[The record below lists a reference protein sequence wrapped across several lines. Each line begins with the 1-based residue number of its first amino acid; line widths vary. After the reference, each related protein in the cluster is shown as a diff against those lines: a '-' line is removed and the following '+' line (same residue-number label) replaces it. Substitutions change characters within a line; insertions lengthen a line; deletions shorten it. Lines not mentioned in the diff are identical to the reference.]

1 MRRRPFFPPLRW
13 LGWLCAWWL
22 GAALAGAA
30 EARTFDIPAGDAAD
44 TLKLAAR
51 QGGLE
56 IVFFAETVRGVTT
69 PALRGQLEPRDALD
83 RLVAGTGLAVVA
95 DAAGTLT
102 VRRSAPLPPVNG
114 PAAQPPSE
122 NPAPM
127 KNKTPLAVV
136 ATWLAAAVAPAPVS
150 GADVKADETI
160 VLTPFTINAQR
171 DVGFVAASALA
182 GGRLATDLKDTPVA
196 YSVLTREFIDALGVS
211 DVTEAAAW
219 TTNAS
224 FAKDDGRSTQFG
236 RVGFND
242 LVNFRGVPANRAQVN
257 FFPVHFDYDSY
268 NLERFDFARGPNS
281 ILFGTGSV
289 GGSANGLYK
298 EARTDKAAS
307 DVSLRVGSWEYY
319 RATVDV
325 NQPLSKNAALRANVL
340 WQDNGTWRD
349 REWQKREAASLHFML
364 RPFETTKI
372 VVVGDKGKVRRS
384 YGTTTI
390 GDRLSTWD
398 GTTYWNAPLPA
409 SGAAPAVT
417 TGVQRVGNPGASA
430 SYIFAPG
437 GSPIG
442 GSVVNWAAMGQTAT
456 SHQTGA
462 LYGPNR
468 TPVAGNINP
477 GFLPEALHNRINVP
491 ENILGATA
499 ASGFRLPGRKFSAAF
514 DDTGYLN
521 DYHNI
526 VATIEQQIGK
536 HIFLQGSAN
545 TSEGLRGSNFGTAR
559 GLKDGIQ
566 IDINR
571 LLPTGATNP
580 YFQQPYI
587 QTTNDFDQVNTKSDQ
602 YRGSAAVVFNNT
614 RFGDFRF
621 NAEIGHEKLI
631 NSREKYRYAVS
642 DPNVDARLWASS
654 TLISWRYYY
663 QVEGARP
670 MRELGSINV
679 VDPVAGTT
687 RTLATAYTLDTAR
700 PTETIYTDQNFD
712 YKQGTLNAKFF
723 KGRLNLI
730 GAIREDE
737 YETDSKSLRARMEL
751 PTNWN
756 GTAVIYRPAA
766 PANYRQLTYVPK
778 AANGTAT
785 GQRQEATTR
794 PRDGAG
800 VGLPQYANDVF
811 QDDFSPPSVSG
822 KTTTYSYGGVLHVTP
837 WVSVFANYAETWS
850 PPGVN
855 LTILG
860 QVFGPDVSEGWDTGL
875 RFSLLGGRVNASA
888 LRYEGKQTNL
898 TVATGGNGQFINNI
912 AATNVLNDLS
922 PAGINARGLQDVP
935 RTYNDTVSRKT
946 EGYEFEVTANVT
958 RGWRLLANVAF
969 AKASQGDTWAQ
980 TRAWF
985 AQNQNLLKQIL
996 SDAGV
1001 GVDSN
1006 NVASFNAGTTVTN
1019 SVDATGARDSW
1030 NGLVQALQNTTV
1042 GYQKVARLTEA
1053 TGNLFSDYTIQNGPL
1068 KNFRFGGGVNYRGR
1082 EVIGFRGADTIRN
1095 PANPAA
1101 AIDDPS
1107 VNAFDAVYRPSYY
1120 TATAM
1125 FGYSR
1130 RLFDY
1135 PVTFN
1140 LRIENL
1146 LNEDTPLY
1154 YNTVQRPAGGDLSN
1168 PGRVA
1173 TPNLFS
1179 YITPR
1184 NFMLTMSVK
1193 F

>member
-1 MRRRPFFPPLRW
+1 M
-13 LGWLCAWWL
+13 
-22 GAALAGAA
+22 
-30 EARTFDIPAGDAAD
+30 TH
-44 TLKLAAR
+44 
-51 QGGLE
+51 
-56 IVFFAETVRGVTT
+56 
-69 PALRGQLEPRDALD
+69 ALRLRFAPSP
-83 RLVAGTGLAVVA
+83 
-95 DAAGTLT
+95 AAGL
-102 VRRSAPLPPVNG
+102 
-114 PAAQPPSE
+114 
-122 NPAPM
+122 
-127 KNKTPLAVV
+127 
-136 ATWLAAAVAPAPVS
+136 LAAAAGLLLPLPALAQTAAAPV
-150 GADVKADETI
+150 AAKDDTV
-160 VLTPFTINAQR
+160 VLTPFTVDARR
-171 DVGFVAASALA
+171 DQGFVAASALA

-242 LVNFRGVPANRAQVN
+242 LVTFRGVPANRAQVN

-298 EARTDKAAS
+298 EARTDKPIR
-307 DVSLRVGSWEYY
+307 DVSTRIGSWDYY

-325 NQPLSKNAALRANVL
+325 NQPLGRQAALRANVL

-349 REWQKREAASLHFML
+349 REWQKREAASLHFL
-364 RPFETTKI
+364 FRPFEKTKI
-372 VVVGDKGKVRRS
+372 LVVGDKGKVRRS
-384 YGTTTI
+384 YGTSTI

-398 GTTYWNAPLPA
+398 GTTYWPAPNTTTTL
-409 SGAAPAVT
+409 PAVT
-417 TGVQRVGNPGASA
+417 TGVQRIGNPGAGV

-437 GSPIG
+437 GSALG
-442 GSVVNWAAMGQTAT
+442 GSVVNWAAMGMTAT
-456 SHQTGA
+456 GHQTGA
-462 LYGPNR
+462 LYGPAR
-468 TPVAGNINP
+468 TPVVGNVNP
-477 GFLPEALHNRINVP
+477 GILPEALHNRLNVP

-499 ASGFRLPGRKFSAAF
+499 ASGFRLPGRTFSAAF
-514 DDTGYLN
+514 DDTAYLN
-521 DYHNI
+521 AYHNV
-526 VATIEQQIGK
+526 VATLEQQVGK
-536 HIFLQGSAN
+536 HLFLHGSAN

-571 LLPTGATNP
+571 VLPTGATNP
-580 YFQQPYI
+580 YFQQPYL
-587 QTTNDFDQVNTKSDQ
+587 QTTNDFDQVDTKSDQ
-602 YRGSAAVVFNNT
+602 FRGSAALVFDGT
-614 RFGDFRF
+614 RFGDFRL
-621 NAEIGHEKLI
+621 NAEIGREKLV

-642 DPNVDARLWASS
+642 DPAVNARLWASN

-663 QVEGARP
+663 QVESARP
-670 MRELGSINV
+670 MRELGSISV

-700 PTETIYTDQNFD
+700 PTETIYTDQTFD
-712 YKQGTLNAKFF
+712 YKQATLNAKFF

-730 GAIREDE
+730 GAVREDE
-737 YETDSKSLRARMEL
+737 YETDSKSLLARMEL
-751 PTNWN
+751 PANWN
-756 GTAVIYRPAA
+756 GVDVLYRPSA

-785 GQRQEATTR
+785 GARQEATTR
-794 PRDGAG
+794 PRDGTG
-800 VGLPQYANDVF
+800 VGLPQYAADVF
-811 QDDFSPPSVSG
+811 QDDFSPPGVGG
-822 KTTTYSYGGVLHVTP
+822 KTTTYSYGGVFHVAP

-875 RFSLLGGRVNASA
+875 RFSLLGGRLNATA
-888 LRYEGKQTNL
+888 LRYQGKQTNL
-898 TVATGGNGQFINNI
+898 TVATGGNGQNINNI

-922 PAGINARGLQDVP
+922 PAGINSRGLQDVP
-935 RTYNDTVSRKT
+935 RTYNDTVSRRT
-946 EGYEFEVTANVT
+946 EGYEFEVTANLT
-958 RGWRLLANVAF
+958 RTWRLLANVAF

-980 TRAWF
+980 TRGWF

-1006 NVASFNAGTTVTN
+1006 NVAAFNPGTTVTN
-1019 SVDATGARDSW
+1019 SVDATSARDSW
-1030 NGLVQALQNTTV
+1030 NALVQALQNTTV
-1042 GYQKVARLTEA
+1042 GYQKVARLTEV
-1053 TGNLFSDYTIQNGPL
+1053 TGNLFSDYTIQTGRL
-1068 KNFRFGGGVNYRGR
+1068 KNVRLGGGVNYRGR

-1095 PANPAA
+1095 PANAAA

-1107 VNAFDAVYRPSYY
+1107 VDAFTPVYRPSYY

-1130 RLFDY
+1130 RVRNY
-1135 PVTFN
+1135 PVRFD

-1146 LNEDTPLY
+1146 LGEDMPLY
-1154 YNTVQRPAGGDLSN
+1154 YNTVQRPPGGDLAN
-1168 PGRVA
+1168 PARVA

-1184 NFMLTMSVK
+1184 NYMFTVSVS

>member
-1 MRRRPFFPPLRW
+1 MKLPAFHPTHPSARRTL
-13 LGWLCAWWL
+13 L
-22 GAALAGAA
+22 ALASLGLAAQMRAQAPAARPAA
-30 EARTFDIPAGDAAD
+30 E
-44 TLKLAAR
+44 
-51 QGGLE
+51 
-56 IVFFAETVRGVTT
+56 
-69 PALRGQLEPRDALD
+69 
-83 RLVAGTGLAVVA
+83 
-95 DAAGTLT
+95 
-102 VRRSAPLPPVNG
+102 
-114 PAAQPPSE
+114 
-122 NPAPM
+122 
-127 KNKTPLAVV
+127 
-136 ATWLAAAVAPAPVS
+136 
-150 GADVKADETI
+150 DVL
-160 VLTPFTINAQR
+160 VLTPFTVDAAR

-211 DVTEAAAW
+211 DVTEAAQW

-242 LVNFRGVPANRAQVN
+242 LVTFRGVPANRAQVN
-257 FFPVHFDYDSY
+257 FFPVHFDYDSF

-298 EARTDKAAS
+298 EARPDKAGS
-307 DVSLRVGSWEYY
+307 EVSLRVGSWEYY

-325 NQPLSKNAALRANVL
+325 NQPLTKNAAIRANVL

-349 REWQKREAASLHFML
+349 REWQKREAASLHFL
-364 RPFETTKI
+364 FRPWEKTKI
-372 VVVGDKGKVRRS
+372 IVVGDKGKVRRS
-384 YGTTTI
+384 YGTSTI

-398 GTTYWNAPLPA
+398 GTTYWAAPVTTGTLPA
-409 SGAAPAVT
+409 VA
-417 TGVQRVGNPGASA
+417 TGVQRIGNPGAGVA
-430 SYIFAPG
+430 YIFAPG
-437 GSPIG
+437 GSAIG
-442 GSVVNWAAMGQTAT
+442 GNVVNWAAMGMTAT
-456 SHQTGA
+456 GHQTGA

-468 TPVAGNINP
+468 TPVVGNANP

-499 ASGFRLPGRKFSAAF
+499 ASGFRLPGREFSAAF
-514 DDTGYLN
+514 DDTAYLN
-521 DYHNI
+521 DYHNV
-526 VATIEQQIGK
+526 VATIEQQVGK
-536 HIFLQGSAN
+536 YLFLQGSAN
-545 TSEGLRGSNFGTAR
+545 TSEGLRGVNFGTAR

-571 LLPTGATNP
+571 VLPTGAANP

-602 YRGSAAVVFNNT
+602 YRGSAALVFNNT
-614 RFGDFRF
+614 RFGDFRL

-663 QVEGARP
+663 QIEKARP
-670 MRELGSINV
+670 MRELGNISVI
-679 VDPVAGTT
+679 DPVAGTT
-687 RTLATAYTLDTAR
+687 RNLATAYTLDTAR

-712 YKQGTLNAKFF
+712 YMQGTLNAKFF

-730 GAIREDE
+730 GAVREDE

-751 PTNWN
+751 PANWN
-756 GTAVIYRPAA
+756 GVDVSYRPAA

-785 GQRQEATTR
+785 GARQEATTR

-800 VGLPQYANDVF
+800 VGLAQYANDVF

-822 KTTTYSYGGVLHVTP
+822 KTTTYSYGGVFHVTP

-855 LTILG
+855 LTING

-875 RFSLLGGRVNASA
+875 RFTLLGGRVNASA

-898 TVATGGNGQFINNI
+898 TVATGGNGQNINNI
-912 AATNVLNDLS
+912 AATNVLNNLS

-946 EGYEFEVTANVT
+946 EGYEFEVTANIN
-958 RGWRLLANVAF
+958 RGWRLLTNVAF

-985 AQNQNLLKQIL
+985 SQNQNLLKQIL

-1001 GVDSN
+1001 GVDAN
-1006 NVASFNAGTTVTN
+1006 NVASFNAGTTVAN
-1019 SVDATGARDSW
+1019 SIDATGARDSW

-1042 GYQKVARLTEA
+1042 GFQKVARLTEV
-1053 TGNLFSDYTIQNGPL
+1053 TGNLFSDYTIQSGRL

-1095 PANPAA
+1095 PANATGV
-1101 AIDDPS
+1101 IDDPS
-1107 VNAFDAVYRPSYY
+1107 VSAFDAVYRPSYY

-1146 LNEDTPLY
+1146 LNEDKPLY
-1154 YNTVQRPAGGDLSN
+1154 YNTVQRPVGGDLSN

-1184 NFMLTMSVK
+1184 NVMLTMSVK

>member
-1 MRRRPFFPPLRW
+1 MKPTIPNRIAAAF
-13 LGWLCAWWL
+13 
-22 GAALAGAA
+22 AALA
-30 EARTFDIPAGDAAD
+30 
-44 TLKLAAR
+44 
-51 QGGLE
+51 
-56 IVFFAETVRGVTT
+56 
-69 PALRGQLEPRDALD
+69 
-83 RLVAGTGLAVVA
+83 
-95 DAAGTLT
+95 
-102 VRRSAPLPPVNG
+102 S
-114 PAAQPPSE
+114 
-122 NPAPM
+122 
-127 KNKTPLAVV
+127 
-136 ATWLAAAVAPAPVS
+136 VAPAQTATGPS
-150 GADVKADETI
+150 RPGDETI

-242 LVNFRGVPANRAQVN
+242 LVTFRGVPANRAQVN

-298 EARTDKAAS
+298 EARPDKAAS

-325 NQPLSKNAALRANVL
+325 NQPLSKNAAVRANVL

-384 YGTTTI
+384 YGTTTL

-398 GTTYWNAPLPA
+398 GTTYWPAPVTT
-409 SGAAPAVT
+409 GALPAVT
-417 TGVQRVGNPGASA
+417 TGVQRIGNPGTSV

-437 GSPIG
+437 GSAIG
-442 GSVVNWAAMGQTAT
+442 GAVVNWAAMGMTAT
-456 SHQTGA
+456 GHQTGA

-468 TPVAGNINP
+468 TPVVGNANP
-477 GFLPEALHNRINVP
+477 GFLPEALHNRLNVP

-514 DDTGYLN
+514 DDTAYLN
-521 DYHNI
+521 DYHNV
-526 VATIEQQIGK
+526 VATIEQSVGK
-536 HIFLQGSAN
+536 HLFLHGSAN
-545 TSEGLRGSNFGTAR
+545 TSEGLRGSNYATAR
-559 GLKDGIQ
+559 GIKDGIQ

-571 LLPTGATNP
+571 VLPTSAANP

-587 QTTNDFDQVNTKSDQ
+587 QSTNDFDQVNTKSDQ
-602 YRGSAAVVFNNT
+602 YRGSAALVFNDT
-614 RFGDFRF
+614 RFGDFRLNF
-621 NAEIGHEKLI
+621 EAGHEKLI

-642 DPNVDARLWASS
+642 DPNVDARLWASA
-654 TLISWRYYY
+654 TLVSWRYYY

-670 MRELGSINV
+670 MRELGSISV
-679 VDPVAGTT
+679 IDPVAGTT
-687 RTLATAYTLDTAR
+687 RNLATAYTIDTAR

-730 GAIREDE
+730 GAARTDE
-737 YETDSKSLRARMEL
+737 YETDSRSLRARMEL
-751 PTNWN
+751 PANWN
-756 GTAVIYRPAA
+756 GVDVIYRPTA

-778 AANGTAT
+778 AANGTPT
-785 GQRQEATTR
+785 GARQEATTR

-800 VGLPQYANDVF
+800 VGLPQYASDVF
-811 QDDFSPPSVSG
+811 QDDFSPPGVSG
-822 KTTTYSYGGVLHVTP
+822 RTTTYSYGGVFHVTP

-875 RFSLLGGRVNASA
+875 RFSLLGGRISASA
-888 LRYEGKQTNL
+888 LRYQGRQINL
-898 TVATGGNGQFINNI
+898 TVSTSGNGQNINNI
-912 AATNVLNDLS
+912 AATNVLGNLS
-922 PAGINARGLQDVP
+922 PSGINARGLQDVP
-935 RTYNDTVSRKT
+935 RTYNDTVSRET
-946 EGYEFEVTANVT
+946 EGYEFEVTANVS

-969 AKASQGDTWAQ
+969 ANARQGDTWAQ

-996 SDAGV
+996 GDAGV

-1006 NVASFNAGTTVTN
+1006 NVASFNAGTTVNN
-1019 SVDATGARDSW
+1019 SPDATSARDSW

-1042 GYQKVARLTEA
+1042 GFQKVARLTEV
-1053 TGNLFSDYTIQNGPL
+1053 TGNFFSDYTIQNGPL
-1068 KNFRFGGGVNYRGR
+1068 KNLRFGGGLNYRGR
-1082 EVIGFRGADTIRN
+1082 EVIGFRGADSIRN
-1095 PANPAA
+1095 PANPTGS
-1101 AIDDPS
+1101 IDDPN
-1107 VNAFDAVYRPSYY
+1107 VDAFTPVYRPGYY
-1120 TATAM
+1120 TATAL

-1146 LNEDTPLY
+1146 LNEDMPLY
-1154 YNTVQRPAGGDLSN
+1154 YNTVQRPPGGDLSN